1 MLRFSYGAPQTGGV
15 GWLILLCLALCA
27 LLSGCATTERQAKL
41 EGPGIF
47 VRATGEASTKAQALD
62 QAFRDAVQQATG
74 VVISSQQ
81 QVVNNQLARDEILS
95 YSSGFIV
102 SHEVVRE
109 QTLASGRY
117 RVEINALISSAKLA
131 ERLLSGG
138 PSQRT
143 VGAQTQQIY
152 GQISTL
158 LHERRSGDALL
169 LSLAREFPKNSFT
182 VEVSPPKAEVST
194 QRSTRLVFQVTI
206 RWAKGYLEAFEAT
219 VKYIARDRC
228 VLLAEADFYR
238 CPFNVRV
245 VTGFWDSSQLWGY
258 QLADAKQVDLML
270 RQFPAQIGLALT
282 LYSTGGTSLGRYCFD
297 IDLAGDRSGRGYS
310 GSLLRYSR
318 RDRIELFNPT
328 YKTNATFNVDNINSI
343 KDLNT
348 VEAELV
354 RVCQ

>member
-1 MLRFSYGAPQTGGV
+1 MLRFIGAAVKAARPT
-15 GWLILLCLALCA
+15 WLLLSGLALCVW
-27 LLSGCATTERQAKL
+27 LSGCATTERQAQL

-81 QVVNNQLARDEILS
+81 QVLNNQLARDEILS

-109 QTLASGRY
+109 QTLASGRH
-117 RVEINALISSAKLA
+117 RIEINALISSTKLA

-158 LHERRSGDALL
+158 LHERQSGDALL

-182 VEVSPPKAEVST
+182 VEVAPPKAEVNA
-194 QRSTRLVFQVTI
+194 QRTTRLVFPVTI

-228 VLLAEADFYR
+228 ILIAEADFYR

-258 QLADAKQVDLML
+258 RLVDAKQVDLMVK
-270 RQFPAQIGLALT
+270 QFPMQIGLALT
-282 LYSTGGTSLGRYCFD
+282 LYSTGGASLGRYCFD
-297 IDLAGDRSGRGYS
+297 IDLSGDRSGRGYS
-310 GSLLRYSR
+310 GSLLKYSR

-328 YKTNATFNVDNINSI
+328 YKTNATFNIDNINAI
-343 KDLNT
+343 KDLNS

>member
-1 MLRFSYGAPQTGGV
+1 VQRLTDHVVKSVRVP
-15 GWLILLCLALCA
+15 WLLFVWLALGIM
-27 LLSGCATTERQAKL
+27 LSGCATTERQAKL

-47 VRATGEASTKAQALD
+47 VRATGEAFTKAQALD
-62 QAFRDAVQQATG
+62 QAFREAVQQATG
-74 VVISSQQ
+74 VVMSSQQ

-152 GQISTL
+152 GQISSL
-158 LHERRSGDALL
+158 LQERQSGDALL

-182 VEVSPPKAEVST
+182 IEVAPPKAEVSA
-194 QRSTRLVFQVTI
+194 QRSTRLVFPVTI

-228 VLLAEADFYR
+228 ILITEADFYR

-270 RQFPAQIGLALT
+270 RQFPMQIGLALT
-282 LYSTGGTSLGRYCFD
+282 LYRTGGANLGRYCFTL
-297 IDLAGDRSGRGYS
+297 DLSGDRSGLGYS

-328 YKTNATFNVDNINSI
+328 YKTSATFNVDNINSI

>member
-1 MLRFSYGAPQTGGV
+1 MLRFIGAAVKAARPT
-15 GWLILLCLALCA
+15 WLLLSGLALCVW
-27 LLSGCATTERQAKL
+27 LSGCATTERQAQL

-81 QVVNNQLARDEILS
+81 QVLNNQLARDEILS

-109 QTLASGRY
+109 QTLASGRH
-117 RVEINALISSAKLA
+117 RIEINALISSTKLA

-158 LHERRSGDALL
+158 LHERQSGDALL

-182 VEVSPPKAEVST
+182 VEVAPPKAEVNA
-194 QRSTRLVFQVTI
+194 QRSTRLVFPVTI

-228 VLLAEADFYR
+228 ILIAEADFYR

-258 QLADAKQVDLML
+258 RLVDAKQVDLMVK
-270 RQFPAQIGLALT
+270 QFPMQIGLALT
-282 LYSTGGTSLGRYCFD
+282 LYSTGGASLGRYCFD
-297 IDLAGDRSGRGYS
+297 IDLSGDRSGRGYS
-310 GSLLRYSR
+310 GSLLKYSR

-328 YKTNATFNVDNINSI
+328 YKTNATFNIDNINAI
-343 KDLNT
+343 KDLNS

>member
-1 MLRFSYGAPQTGGV
+1 MLQPIVSAARGGRSVWFSLAV
-15 GWLILLCLALCA
+15 LALCVWLA
-27 LLSGCATTERQAKL
+27 GCATTERQAKL

-109 QTLASGRY
+109 QTLASGRH
-117 RVEINALISSAKLA
+117 RIEINALISSTKLA

-158 LHERRSGDALL
+158 LHERQSGDALL

-182 VEVSPPKAEVST
+182 VEVAPPKAEVNA
-194 QRSTRLVFQVTI
+194 QRSTRLVFPVTI

-228 VLLAEADFYR
+228 ILIAEADFYR

-245 VTGFWDSSQLWGY
+245 VSGFWDSSQLWGY
-258 QLADAKQVDLML
+258 RLVDAKQVDLMVN
-270 RQFPAQIGLALT
+270 QFPMQIGLALT
-282 LYSTGGTSLGRYCFD
+282 LYSTGGASLGRYCFD
-297 IDLAGDRSGRGYS
+297 IDLSGDRSGRGYS
-310 GSLLRYSR
+310 GSLLKYSR

-328 YKTNATFNVDNINSI
+328 YKTNATFNIDNINAI
-343 KDLNT
+343 KDLNS